1 MARELGVEFFHRYSS
16 RLDEPDPDV
25 DYFARCLLM
34 PRESFVRQFEK
45 AKAVCRDT
53 SIISYLVD
61 VFVVPYE
68 QVELRIRELELV

>member
-1 MARELGVEFFHRYSS
+1 MDESNRIEFLHRYSS
-16 RLDEPDPDV
+16 KLDEPDPDV

-34 PRESFVRQFEK
+34 PREYFVREFEK

-53 SIISYLVD
+53 SIISYLVG

-68 QVELRIRELELV
+68 QVELRIRELGLI